1 MADEAFHNA
10 IQHYF
15 DVFLKSDRVV
25 RMVQSGA
32 CSQTDFREVFKKNI
46 EKRIRNLP
54 EIDGLSKETVLTSWL
69 AKFDCIMKGTGDEDT
84 KRPSRMQ
91 QSLNSELI
99 LSKEQLYDMF
109 QQILGIKK
117 FEHQLLF
124 NALLLDSADEQ
135 AAAIR
140 RELDGRIQR
149 VNEME
154 KVPYVAASCFFFFF
168 QLLSFK
174 RHFSNFW
181 SWTHFVLS
189 FFSLSLLQQVLL
201 LLISSTPAVPFFIPR
216 TGSSCPSLSWVVK
229 IWSRSTSKSSG
240 RLSIC

>member
-1 MADEAFHNA
+1 MKGETQIIADEAFHNA
-10 IQHYF
+10 IQNYF
-15 DVFLKSDRVV
+15 DVFLKSERVIQ
-25 RMVQSGA
+25 MVQSGA
-32 CSQTDFREVFKKNI
+32 CSQYDFREVFRNNV
-46 EKRIRNLP
+46 EKRVRSLP
-54 EIDGLSKETVLTSWL
+54 EIDGVSKETVLKSWL
-69 AKFDCIMKGTGDEDT
+69 AKFDCIFKGTGDEDN
-84 KRPSRMQ
+84 KRPSKMQQ

-154 KVPYVAASCFFFFF
+154 KVNVRIRFNYF
-168 QLLSFK
+168 
-174 RHFSNFW
+174 
-181 SWTHFVLS
+181 
-189 FFSLSLLQQVLL
+189 
-201 LLISSTPAVPFFIPR
+201 
-216 TGSSCPSLSWVVK
+216 
-229 IWSRSTSKSSG
+229 
-240 RLSIC
+240 

>member
-1 MADEAFHNA
+1 
-10 IQHYF
+10 
-15 DVFLKSDRVV
+15 
-25 RMVQSGA
+25 MVQSGA
-32 CSQTDFREVFKKNI
+32 CSQLDFREVFKKNV
-46 EKRIRNLP
+46 ELRVRRLP

-69 AKFDCIMKGTGDEDT
+69 AKFDCIMKGTGDEET

-91 QSLNSELI
+91 QQSLISEMI

-140 RELDGRIQR
+140 RELDGRLTK

-154 KVPYVAASCFFFFF
+154 KVKCHRLDFFF
-168 QLLSFK
+168 SFPS
-174 RHFSNFW
+174 RF
-181 SWTHFVLS
+181 
-189 FFSLSLLQQVLL
+189 LL
-201 LLISSTPAVPFFIPR
+201 LLFTRTFLFILFILLFVEPQAHAEIPPER
-216 TGSSCPSLSWVVK
+216 NGVALHRGTQVVYQ
-229 IWSRSTSKSSG
+229 SADG
-240 RLSIC
+240 

>member
-1 MADEAFHNA
+1 MKNSNRYDFQSFLKGETQIMADEAFRNA
-10 IQHYF
+10 IQNYH
-15 DVFLKSDRVV
+15 DVFLTSDRVIQ
-25 RMVQSGA
+25 MVQSGS
-32 CSQTDFREVFKKNI
+32 CSQLDFREVFKKNI
-46 EKRIRNLP
+46 EIRVRRLP

-69 AKFDCIMKGTGDEDT
+69 AKFDCIMKGTGDEET

-91 QSLNSELI
+91 QQSLISEMI

-140 RELDGRIQR
+140 RELDGRLQK

-154 KVPYVAASCFFFFF
+154 KVG
-168 QLLSFK
+168 
-174 RHFSNFW
+174 
-181 SWTHFVLS
+181 
-189 FFSLSLLQQVLL
+189 SL
-201 LLISSTPAVPFFIPR
+201 VPWFL
-216 TGSSCPSLSWVVK
+216 GSSVSDLQLSTV
-229 IWSRSTSKSSG
+229 TT
-240 RLSIC
+240 